1 MYGMVVLWY
10 GMVVLPVPRTGVLEE
25 MKIKK
30 YFN

>member
-1 MYGMVVLWY
+1 MVVLWY
-10 GMVVLPVPRTGVLEE
+10 GSATSTVPRTGVALLEE